1 MNMRTARMGGRI
13 SQKAEK
19 LELRLGTRV
28 LIFLIGIISLTADGQ
43 LSSPANSTTSG
54 SKSLLP
60 RKVVVPVS
68 VVNRSFPELR
78 REASTGENVTAVG
91 NPIATRSV
99 IYANNDNSKRATITL
114 DQYAS
119 ASDASSA
126 FQEAVQK
133 SKTVAGFKPVNEK
146 NLGGETFIGSV
157 TQDGETHIGLGA
169 LDGPLIVGATL
180 AGYDLAPATTA
191 KLVSLAREE
200 QAAAKHVFA
209 EDVQK

>member
-1 MNMRTARMGGRI
+1 MGGRI

-28 LIFLIGIISLTADGQ
+28 LMFLIGIISLTADGQ

-99 IYANNDNSKRATITL
+99 IYANSDSSKKVTITV
-114 DQYAS
+114 DQYAGPT
-119 ASDASSA
+119 DASSA
-126 FQEAVQK
+126 YQEAVQK
-133 SKTVAGFKPVNEK
+133 SKIVPGFKPVSASD
-146 NLGGETFIGSV
+146 LGQNAFIGTV
-157 TQDGETHIGLGA
+157 TQGDETHIGLGT
-169 LDGPLIVGATL
+169 LHGTLIVGVTL
-180 AGYDLAPATTA
+180 VGYDPTPDNIA
-191 KLVSLAREE
+191 KLVSVTREE
-200 QAAAKHVFA
+200 EAAAKA
-209 EDVQK
+209 ALDRKAQD